1 MLSKAGAPP
10 QGSDGLINVEPRS
23 RFDRSTGH
31 GSSPDDDGSAV
42 ARSPPAS
49 ILIVEDE
56 GIVAQDLM
64 EALTRLGYRISGVA
78 SEGTQ
83 AVAMATQLQP
93 ELVVMDVSLRGEI
106 DGIQAARMMQEQ
118 SHVPIIFLTGHR
130 DSETLQRAVLT
141 GPLGYLIKP
150 FQEDELR
157 CAIEVAIHKHRSER
171 QVREREE
178 ALRRSAELL
187 QNLSLIDEL
196 TQLRNRRGFFELAQQ
211 ALKVAQREHY
221 AMGVFFMD
229 LNGLKRI
236 NDSLGHQAGDQAL
249 RDTAEVLRDTFRSSD
264 ILARIG
270 GDEFVAMAHVHSTQD
285 LHALGGRLRDHLQA
299 FNQTH
304 RRPYP
309 LNISVGMT
317 LVDIPTEEDLESLL
331 ARADAAMY
339 EEKRAVSS
347 RA

>member
-1 MLSKAGAPP
+1 M
-10 QGSDGLINVEPRS
+10 INVEPRN
-23 RFDRSTGH
+23 RFDGPA
-31 GSSPDDDGSAV
+31 GAESSPDDDVAATRRAGSAT
-42 ARSPPAS
+42 PTS

-64 EALTRLGYRISGVA
+64 EALTRLGYRICGVA
-78 SEGTQ
+78 SEGAQ
-83 AVAMATQLQP
+83 AVAMALQMQP
-93 ELVVMDVSLRGEI
+93 ELVVMDVSLRGDI
-106 DGIQAARMMQEQ
+106 DGIQAARMMQE
-118 SHVPIIFLTGHR
+118 HAYVPVIFLTGHR
-130 DSETLQRAVLT
+130 DSETLRRAVLT

-150 FQEDELR
+150 FHEDELR
-157 CAIEVAIHKHRSER
+157 CAIEVAIHKHRAELA
-171 QVREREE
+171 VREREE
-178 ALRRSAELL
+178 ELRRSAELL
-187 QNLSLIDEL
+187 QNLTLIDEL

-236 NDSLGHQAGDQAL
+236 NDTLGHLAGDQAL

-285 LHALGGRLRDHLQA
+285 LHSLSKRLREHLQA

-317 LVDIPTEEDLESLL
+317 LVDLPTEEDLESLL

-339 EEKRAVSS
+339 EEKRTVSS
-347 RA
+347 RG